1 MCYAFNMEVTITQF
15 RRDLFDL
22 VNDAMDG
29 NDIWVSHKGR
39 RFKVAPEGASASRL
53 ERITPLEIT
62 NSEYAEPELSL
73 QQEMEAAWEK
83 DWADL

>member
-1 MCYAFNMEVTITQF
+1 MEVTITQF
-15 RRDLFDL
+15 RQKIFDL
-22 VNDAMDG
+22 VNAAMDG
-29 NDIWVSHKGR
+29 NDIWVTHKGR
-39 RFKVAPEGASASRL
+39 RFKVAPEGATGSRL

-62 NSEYAEPELSL
+62 NSDYVEPALSI

>member
-1 MCYAFNMEVTITQF
+1 MEVTITQF
-15 RRDLFDL
+15 RQKIFDL

-29 NDIWVSHKGR
+29 NDIWVTHKGR
-39 RFKVAPEGASASRL
+39 RFKVAPEGATGSRL

-62 NSEYAEPELSL
+62 NGDYVEPTLSL
-73 QQEMEAAWEK
+73 QEEMEAAWEK